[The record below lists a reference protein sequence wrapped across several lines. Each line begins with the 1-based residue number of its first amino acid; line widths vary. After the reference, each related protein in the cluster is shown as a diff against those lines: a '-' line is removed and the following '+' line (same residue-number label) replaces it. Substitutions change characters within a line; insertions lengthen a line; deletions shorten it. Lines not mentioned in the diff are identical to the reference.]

1 MYGKSV
7 QDSYQLLLRKYL
19 LVSSADNFCKRLG
32 SRSGLTKH
40 RTRAGSKLFDTC
52 KKISKTTMKE
62 NQQTMKKHVNYPVG
76 KELSDLAIF
85 IKFKIY
91 RT

>member
-7 QDSYQLLLRKYL
+7 QDSNQLLLNKYL
-19 LVSSADNFCKRLG
+19 LVSSADNFCKPFG

-62 NQQTMKKHVNYPVG
+62 NQQTTKKHENYPVS
-76 KELSDLAIF
+76 EV
-85 IKFKIY
+85 
-91 RT
+91 T